1 MRKRLL
7 LLTVL
12 VIAATAVSQSCKGNP
27 QEKTQSGSSFADYV
41 KGDTKVMVS
50 SATTTSNNRRI
61 ESIERSFDGDFGTMY
76 HSAYENSSTTYFPI
90 TLTYNFK
97 DADKI
102 DYLIY
107 NPRQDGVNGRFK
119 EVEVQYKLKGQTD
132 YTSYSSLNFGGSSS
146 ASYVSF
152 EGGLLHPESIR
163 LIVKSGVG
171 DGQGF
176 ASCVE
181 MEFFQATTKVDP
193 AFSIF
198 ADKLMTTLQP
208 GVTQKKVDKI
218 SNLFV
223 KTLATQILSGKYS
236 LDYRLADYKAFK
248 NPSTLG
254 KELHIGDG
262 YSQYENMTGIY
273 LPKGKHVVIVDNLAK
288 GKQLSLWIPRLT
300 NPDSWGMENVG
311 FALKNGLNVINNTS
325 WDGLAYLNYYSETP
339 EKENVVKV
347 HFPLAAVNGYFDITK
362 NNDQDF
368 NRLLDSAVGPIMDCR
383 GRNIQVMYPVSGLKQ
398 YTYGEGVELISNYDS
413 LVTRQYR
420 IIGLEKYNKVPDN
433 RILAR
438 VNHAYYM
445 FRDPNGVAYKYDV
458 MRMVAD
464 PKVVIS
470 GDPCWG
476 FSHEVGHVH
485 QLRQYLSWGGL
496 GETSNNI
503 VSMYVTRSFG
513 VKSRLTPYY
522 QPARDSIIG
531 RNISYLQDKDVFRR
545 LVPFW
550 QLQLYFASEK
560 GGYKDFYPDL
570 YESLRQ
576 TEDIEPAWKE
586 GIHNLTEYQLN
597 FVKKAC
603 QVSKTDLTDFFE
615 KWGFFYVGSFDIDD
629 YGAFTYTLT
638 QAQVDACKAEIA
650 AMKLPKPKDK
660 TTGLEFDLTQLQD

>member
-7 LLTVL
+7 LLAVL
-12 VIAATAVSQSCKGNP
+12 VITATAVSQSCKWNP
-27 QEKTQSGSSFADYV
+27 QEIKQSGNSLADYV
-41 KGDTKVMVS
+41 KGDTKVAVS
-50 SATTTSNNRRI
+50 NATTTSNNRRI
-61 ESIERSFDGDFGTMY
+61 ESIEKSFDGDFATMY
-76 HSAYENSSTTYFPI
+76 HSAYDNSSASYFPI

-119 EVEVQYKLKGQTD
+119 EVDVQYKLKGQTD
-132 YTSYSSLNFGGSSS
+132 FTSYSSFNFGGSSS
-146 ASYVSF
+146 ASCISF
-152 EGGLLHPESIR
+152 DGGLVHPESIR

-171 DGQGF
+171 DGNGF

-181 MEFFQATTKVDP
+181 MEFFKATTEVDS

-198 ADKLMTTLQP
+198 ADKLMTTLKP
-208 GVTQKKVDKI
+208 GITQKKVDKI

-236 LDYRLADYKAFK
+236 LDYRLAGYKAYK

-254 KELHIGDG
+254 EELHIGDG

-273 LPKGKHVVIVDNLAK
+273 LPKGKHVVIVDNLGK

-300 NPDSWGMENVG
+300 NPDSWGIENVG
-311 FALKNGLNVINNTS
+311 FALKNGMNVINNTS

-339 EKENVVKV
+339 AKENVVKV

-368 NRLLDSAVGPIMDCR
+368 NQLLDSAVGPILDCR
-383 GRNIQVMYPVSGLKQ
+383 GRHIQVMYPVSGLKQ
-398 YTYGEGVELISNYDS
+398 YAYGRGVELISNYDS

-420 IIGLEKYNKVPDN
+420 IIGLEKYKKVPDN

-445 FRDPNGVAYKYDV
+445 FRDGNGVAYKYDV
-458 MRMVAD
+458 MKLVAD

-485 QLRQYLSWGGL
+485 QLRKYLSWGGL

-570 YESLRQ
+570 YELLRH
-576 TEDIEPAWKE
+576 TEELEPALKT
-586 GIHNLTEYQLN
+586 GSHNLTEYQLN

-603 QVSKTDLTDFFE
+603 QVSKTDLTDFFQ
-615 KWGFFYVGSFDIDD
+615 KWGFFYIGSFTIDD
-629 YGAFTYTLT
+629 YGAYTYTMT
-638 QAQVDACKAEIA
+638 QTQVDACKAEIA

-660 TTGLEFDLTQLQD
+660 TTGLEFDLTKMED

>member
-1 MRKRLL
+1 MLAVL
-7 LLTVL
+7 AITTATTV
-12 VIAATAVSQSCKGNP
+12 SPGCKANP
-27 QEKTQSGSSFADYV
+27 KETTLNENNFGEYV
-41 KGDTKVMVS
+41 KGDTKVLVS
-50 SATTTSNNRRI
+50 SATTSSNNKRI
-61 ESIERSFDGDFGTMY
+61 ESIERSIDGDFTTMY
-76 HSAYENSSTTYFPI
+76 HSAYDNSGTSYFPI

-97 DADKI
+97 NADKI

-132 YTSYSSLNFGGSSS
+132 YTSYSSYNFGGSGS
-146 ASYVSF
+146 ASCVSF
-152 EGGLLHPESIR
+152 EGGLRHPESIR
-163 LIVKSGVG
+163 LIVKSGAG

-181 MEFFQATTKVDP
+181 MEFFKATTEVDP

-198 ADKLMTTLQP
+198 ADKLMTTLKP

-218 SNLFV
+218 SNPFV
-223 KTLATQILSGKYS
+223 KTLATQILSGNYS
-236 LDYRLADYKAFK
+236 LKYRLADYKAYK
-248 NPSTLG
+248 DPSTVG

-273 LPKGKHVVIVDNLAK
+273 LPKGKHVIVVDNLAK

-300 NPDSWGMENVG
+300 NPESWGIENVG

-339 EKENVVKV
+339 EKENVVRV
-347 HFPLAAVNGYFDITK
+347 HFPLAAVNGYFDVAK
-362 NNDQDF
+362 QNDQDF
-368 NRLLDSAVGPIMDCR
+368 NQLLDQAVAPIMDCR
-383 GRNIQVMYPVSGLKQ
+383 GRNIQVMYPVVALKQ
-398 YTYGEGVELISNYDS
+398 YTYGRGVELISNYDS

-420 IIGLEKYNKVPDN
+420 IIGLEKYNKVPAN

-445 FRDPNGVAYKYDV
+445 FRDGNGVAYKYDA
-458 MRMVAD
+458 MRLVAD

-485 QLRQYLSWGGL
+485 QLRPYLSWGGL

-531 RNISYLQDKDVFRR
+531 RKCSYLQDKDVFRR

-570 YESLRQ
+570 YESLRH
-576 TEDIEPAWKE
+576 TDDLDPAWKE

-603 QVSKTDLTDFFE
+603 QVSKTDLTGFFE
-615 KWGFFYVGSFDIDD
+615 KWGFFYVGKFDIDD
-629 YGAFTYTLT
+629 YGAYTYIMT

-660 TTGLEFDLTQLQD
+660 STGKEIDLTLLMD

>member
-1 MRKRLL
+1 MLAVL
-7 LLTVL
+7 AITTATTV
-12 VIAATAVSQSCKGNP
+12 SPGCKANP
-27 QEKTQSGSSFADYV
+27 KETTLNENNFGEYV
-41 KGDTKVMVS
+41 KGDTKVLVS
-50 SATTTSNNRRI
+50 SATTSSNNKRI
-61 ESIERSFDGDFGTMY
+61 ESIERSIDGDFTTMY
-76 HSAYENSSTTYFPI
+76 HSAYDNSGTSYFPI

-97 DADKI
+97 NADKI

-132 YTSYSSLNFGGSSS
+132 YTSYSSYNFGGSGS
-146 ASYVSF
+146 ASCVSF
-152 EGGLLHPESIR
+152 EGGLRHPESIR
-163 LIVKSGVG
+163 LILKSGAG

-181 MEFFQATTKVDP
+181 MEFFKATTEVDP

-198 ADKLMTTLQP
+198 ADKLMTTLKP

-218 SNLFV
+218 SNPFV
-223 KTLATQILSGKYS
+223 KTLATQILSGNYS
-236 LDYRLADYKAFK
+236 LKYRLADYKAYK
-248 NPSTLG
+248 DPSTVG

-273 LPKGKHVVIVDNLAK
+273 LPKGKHVIVVDNLAK

-300 NPDSWGMENVG
+300 NPESWGIENVG

-339 EKENVVKV
+339 EKENVVRV
-347 HFPLAAVNGYFDITK
+347 HFPLAAVNGYFDVAK
-362 NNDQDF
+362 QNDQDF
-368 NRLLDSAVGPIMDCR
+368 NQLLDQAVAPIMDCR
-383 GRNIQVMYPVSGLKQ
+383 GRNIQVMYPVVALKQ
-398 YTYGEGVELISNYDS
+398 YTYGRGVELISNYDS

-420 IIGLEKYNKVPDN
+420 IIGLEKYNKVPAN

-445 FRDPNGVAYKYDV
+445 FRDGNGVAYKYDA
-458 MRMVAD
+458 MRLVAD

-485 QLRQYLSWGGL
+485 QLRPYLSWGGL

-531 RNISYLQDKDVFRR
+531 RKCSYLQDKDVFRR

-570 YESLRQ
+570 YESLRH
-576 TEDIEPAWKE
+576 TDDLDPAWKE

-603 QVSKTDLTDFFE
+603 QVSKTDLTGFFE
-615 KWGFFYVGSFDIDD
+615 KWGFFYVGKFDIDD
-629 YGAFTYTLT
+629 YGAYTYIMT

-660 TTGLEFDLTQLQD
+660 STGKEIDLTLLMD